1 MLDQM
6 ESWENA
12 AERRYDEMSQGDG
25 KLKCC
30 CGNIFDP
37 EKEGGPVSPNPYAM
51 PGCPDCLEAA
61 MKEWEDQ

>member
-12 AERRYDEMSQGDG
+12 AERQYDKMVQPNG
-25 KLKCC
+25 KLKCR

-37 EKEGGPVSPNPYAM
+37 DKEGGTLSPNPYAL
-51 PGCPDCLEAA
+51 PVCGECLQDHEPLR
-61 MKEWEDQ
+61 

>member
-12 AERRYDEMSQGDG
+12 AEKRYDEMAQPGG
-25 KLKCC
+25 KLKCD

-37 EKEGGPVSPNPYAM
+37 DKEGGPVSPNPYSMPMCGECLQNAM
-51 PGCPDCLEAA
+51 GEVG
-61 MKEWEDQ
+61 